1 MVVQDTW
8 QDTHPCSLILQKMSV
23 GVSYDDNNQGMI
35 LGEGVVENLSITNV
49 KECYACKRVE
59 TRSLKYKTTMW

>member
-1 MVVQDTW
+1 
-8 QDTHPCSLILQKMSV
+8 MSV

-59 TRSLKYKTTMW
+59 TRSLKYKTTM